1 MSGAK
6 KGLYTCWTI
15 GMRCGKSNKQM
26 LAKNVNRET
35 ESQTSDT
42 DNKLP
47 TKFDLSIWSDN
58 SDTANTHSIT
68 NSNLKKTFFSH
79 VQHLIWLNIQCLL
92 KEKTTWMNSI
102 EFMRFWSLQSAFRTF
117 NYFVLK
123 YCNFKTSNE
132 WRNMGIFKAP
142 FNWKIS
148 AKFNSIQLLQAANMH
163 CHSSFEFG
171 KPCKSFH
178 LMHRFYEK
186 HAMCFDILHIL
197 HIWKSIMFDSNE
209 IHFLIVFYAKLC
221 YFGSHEI
228 MDCWQPISTWIL
240 HAIRC

>member
-6 KGLYTCWTI
+6 KCAVNLLNDWNALWEVEQTNAGE
-15 GMRCGKSNKQM
+15 NF
-26 LAKNVNRET
+26 NRET
-35 ESQTSDT
+35 ESETSDT
-42 DNKLP
+42 DNQLP

-58 SDTANTHSIT
+58 SETANTHSIT
-68 NSNLKKTFFSH
+68 NSNYKKTFFSH

-102 EFMRFWSLQSAFRTF
+102 EFMRFWSVQSAFRTF

-148 AKFNSIQLLQAANMH
+148 NICQIQFNSA
-163 CHSSFEFG
+163 FTG
-171 KPCKSFH
+171 G
-178 LMHRFYEK
+178 K
-186 HAMCFDILHIL
+186 HALSLF
-197 HIWKSIMFDSNE
+197 IWI
-209 IHFLIVFYAKLC
+209 
-221 YFGSHEI
+221 
-228 MDCWQPISTWIL
+228 W
-240 HAIRC
+240 